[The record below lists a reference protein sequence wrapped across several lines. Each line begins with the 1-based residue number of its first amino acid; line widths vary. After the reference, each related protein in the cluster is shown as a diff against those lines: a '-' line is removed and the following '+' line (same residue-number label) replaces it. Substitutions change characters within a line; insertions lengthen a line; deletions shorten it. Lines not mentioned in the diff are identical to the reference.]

1 MLKTAQK
8 EKVTYKVAREGR
20 VRAGRCKA
28 AAPRGAEG
36 TGVRAATLRVA
47 SLGRAA
53 QRPGSDAVPQGRWGD
68 GMGELE
74 MPEVVWGTWEGAQ
87 EDVVRVRDPRVVWSC
102 LLARLEATLGLE
114 LGKGSARLPNFT
126 AVASLLQI
134 KCV

>member
-8 EKVTYKVAREGR
+8 EKVTYKVPREGR

-28 AAPRGAEG
+28 AAPRGVG
-36 TGVRAATLRVA
+36 GIGVRAATLRVA

-53 QRPGSDAVPQGRWGD
+53 QRPGSDAVPRGRWGD

-74 MPEVVWGTWEGAQ
+74 MPEAVLGTWEGAR
-87 EDVVRVRDPRVVWSC
+87 EDFVRCRVVWSC
-102 LLARLEATLGLE
+102 LLARFEATPGLE